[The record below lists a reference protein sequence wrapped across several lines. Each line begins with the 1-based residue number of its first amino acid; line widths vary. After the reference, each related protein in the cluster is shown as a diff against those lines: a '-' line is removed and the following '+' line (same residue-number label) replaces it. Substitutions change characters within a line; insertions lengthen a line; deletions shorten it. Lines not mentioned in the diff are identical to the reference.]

1 MVHSVG
7 RLFPNRRSECRNSQE
22 IAIHLALAAVICVLF
37 IASVVRSAF
46 GFGEAVVA
54 VPLLAFWIPLQ
65 SAAPLAVLASVTVAL
80 IVVAQD
86 WKHIHLRAAAGLLA
100 STLLGLP
107 LGLMLLTSSHQHVLR
122 FGLGAL
128 IALFSFYGVAGRGR
142 MKLQIENKG
151 WMVVFGAL
159 AGFLGGAFGMNGPA
173 LAIYGALRRWPAAN
187 FRATLQAYFLPA
199 STMGLIGFW
208 RAGVWTPTVTHQ
220 YLFALPAIVPG
231 VFVGRYISQKLD
243 RDAFLKYIYFALMVV
258 GFVLMVQGAT
268 GHRA

>member
-1 MVHSVG
+1 
-7 RLFPNRRSECRNSQE
+7 LFPIRRNQYRSSQE
-22 IAIHLALAAVICVLF
+22 IAIHLALPAVICVLF
-37 IASVVRSAF
+37 VASVVRSAF
-46 GFGEAVVA
+46 GFGEAMVA

-100 STLLGLP
+100 STLIGLP
-107 LGLMLLTSSHQHVLR
+107 LGLLLLTSSHQHLLR

-128 IALFSFYGVAGRGR
+128 IAFFSFYGIAGKNR
-142 MKLQIENKG
+142 MKLQIENRG

-208 RAGVWTPTVTHQ
+208 RAGVWTSTVTHQ
-220 YLFALPAIVPG
+220 YLYALPAIVPG

-268 GHRA
+268 GQRA